1 MRTIRKAG
9 AVLLVVT
16 IAAILTHRVTQYY
29 VSYKDVTPGMLQ
41 DLRTNAGATGKSLMV
56 LFGADWCSDC
66 AELSTSLQQDA
77 FRSYLNR
84 NYVILRVDV
93 GEFDRNLAVAK
104 SLGVEVSQG
113 IPTAV
118 FFPSSGTS
126 QAIRRGTAPILA
138 YLREAAR
145 D

>member
-1 MRTIRKAG
+1 MLTIRKAG
-9 AVLLVVT
+9 AAVLVVT
-16 IAAILTHRVTQYY
+16 IAVILTHRVTPPY
-29 VSYKDVTPGMLQ
+29 VSHKDVTPAMLQ

-66 AELSTSLQQDA
+66 AELSTSLKQDA

-84 NYVILRVDV
+84 NYVIVKVDV

-104 SLGVEVSQG
+104 SLGIEVSQG

-118 FFPSSGTS
+118 FFPSNGTS
-126 QAIRRGTAPILA
+126 QTIRRGTAPILA
-138 YLREAAR
+138 YLKEAAR
-145 D
+145 E